1 MYELCD
7 ELANN
12 FKAQKMSE
20 KSQKFIELKPNDQC
34 FSQNP
39 ICFQN
44 YQKVF
49 QKPKLN
55 FYNFLEIE
63 LFDVKTRPCLKY
75 FVKTRPCLKY
85 FVEDCK

>member
-1 MYELCD
+1 MYELRD

-12 FKAQKMSE
+12 FKAQKTSE
-20 KSQKFIELKPNDQC
+20 KSQKFIELQPNDQC

-75 FVKTRPCLKY
+75 FVD
-85 FVEDCK
+85 DCK